1 MSDKTR
7 AAIAARLARNR
18 AATGVAI
25 RAPKEAPKKTKA
37 PKVEEPVVEK
47 VVEEEPSGA
56 EG

>member
-37 PKVEEPVVEK
+37 PKVEEPVVEE